1 MDFYIKYIGDP
12 NYEASQVQT
21 NGEIE
26 ELIQQID
33 TILFT
38 NKREVLGEANFG
50 CSLEDLIYSFNVN
63 EFELQTR
70 INEQINQ
77 YCPLATKYQVSTEV
91 SFLKGTVR
99 DIAYIDI
106 TVDSKWL
113 VQLNIR

>member
-26 ELIQQID
+26 ELIQQIE

-50 CSLEDLIYSFNVN
+50 CSLEDLIYSFKCK
-63 EFELQTR
+63 EIELQNK

-77 YCPLATKYQVSTEV
+77 FCPPANKY
-91 SFLKGTVR
+91 
-99 DIAYIDI
+99 
-106 TVDSKWL
+106 
-113 VQLNIR
+113 